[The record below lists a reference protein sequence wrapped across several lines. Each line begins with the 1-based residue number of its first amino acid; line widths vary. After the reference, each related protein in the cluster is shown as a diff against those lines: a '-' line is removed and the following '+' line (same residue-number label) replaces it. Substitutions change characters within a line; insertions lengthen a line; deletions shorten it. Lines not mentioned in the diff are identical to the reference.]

1 MDFLNNIK
9 ELLIKYKKQI
19 IIVSSIFITF
29 IISCAGIYIYYST
42 DNKEADNMVAIESP
56 IKKES
61 SMIPEASSIIE
72 NKIFVDIK
80 GKVNKP
86 GVYEMNKDDK
96 VIDVINRAQGLSK
109 GASTEYINLSKK
121 VTPEMVIIIY
131 SCDEVSKLIVSKVI
145 VPKEKPIIKNDAQIK
160 DTIDKDNKE
169 EVKEDKEVSKK
180 ININSDD
187 IEELKKIKG
196 IGDAK
201 AKKILDYRKE
211 KGNFKKIEDIKEV
224 SGISDVTFNKIKEDI
239 TV

>member
-145 VPKEKPIIKNDAQIK
+145 IPKEKPIIKNDAQIK

>member
-29 IISCAGIYIYYST
+29 IISCVGIYIYYST